1 MQFHLSKRA
10 LLSSMIAV
18 LMPLSAHAEN
28 PDLESRIQQL
38 EKMIQNMQQ
47 QRAEQD
53 KQVEILTK
61 ELAGIE
67 NQVSQSK
74 ITKTEEKGSSK
85 GSPVYGNFKDGLVFE
100 DGSGNWKLQLNG
112 RIQTDYRAFS
122 PDDWKMIHLVFAVLD
137 SVARFLS

>member
-85 GSPVYGNFKDGLVFE
+85 GSPVYGSFNIAYKCN
-100 DGSGNWKLQLNG
+100 GSAKL
-112 RIQTDYRAFS
+112 T
-122 PDDWKMIHLVFAVLD
+122 
-137 SVARFLS
+137 